1 MAYIEKTTLQPD
13 ALFVGPEIPILT
25 HQYTISAGTAL
36 KRGRL
41 LTVAA
46 KGTTATAT
54 AKAEVANAVL
64 AYDVD
69 EKATSVTAY
78 VTGRFNRKA
87 LIVASGDTVEAHEE
101 ELRKIGIHMSSVL

>member
-1 MAYIEKTTLQPD
+1 MSYIEKTTLNPD

-46 KGTTATAT
+46 EGTTATAT
-54 AKAEVANAVL
+54 AKAGVANAVL

-78 VTGRFNRKA
+78 V
-87 LIVASGDTVEAHEE
+87 ASGDTVEAHEE
-101 ELRKIGIHMSSVL
+101 ELRKIGIHMGNVL